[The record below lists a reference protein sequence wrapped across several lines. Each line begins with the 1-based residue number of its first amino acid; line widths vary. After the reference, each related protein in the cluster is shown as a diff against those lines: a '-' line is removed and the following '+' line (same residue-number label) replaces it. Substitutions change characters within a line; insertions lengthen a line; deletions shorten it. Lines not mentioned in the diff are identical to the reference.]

1 MDLKNDNYDDPNDE
15 DNEDDCDDCDECNFV
30 KNGRNTKNS
39 KKAVPEKP
47 KIPISQRFK
56 INRGHPINN
65 LGDLITALD
74 HKDSDPNQLKLV
86 QNLNELNGM
95 IGMTS
100 LKEQIVNQ
108 ILFFMQDLQ
117 EPGMFLHTVL
127 YGPPGSGKTSCCHIL
142 AKIYSSMGILKTD
155 KVVKAARSDLVGKYL
170 GSTAIKT
177 KEVLT
182 SANGGI
188 LFLDEVYSLGNKEQ
202 TDSFSKECID
212 TINEYLSEHVDEFI
226 CIIAGYKEEVN
237 ECFFKYNPGLERRF
251 PWKFVIDDYK
261 IEELYKIMQIQ
272 LKLTGWSLATETTGV
287 VSSGETKVDTN
298 VSSTKVDMEK
308 YVTKLIADNKNYFTG
323 NGGDTRNLIDKCKIC
338 HARRVFTL
346 PVTDPVIEQPKKR
359 ARKTKEPPPPPPPIY
374 TAKKIL
380 NKQDIDA
387 GLLMYIESK
396 KEREKTDTNTY
407 SHMYI

>member
-1 MDLKNDNYDDPNDE
+1 MDLKDNNYDDP
-15 DNEDDCDDCDECNFV
+15 DNEESDDCDDECNIIP
-30 KNGRNTKNS
+30 RNTKNS
-39 KKAVPEKP
+39 KKTVPPKP
-47 KIPISQRFK
+47 KIPISQKFK
-56 INRGHPINN
+56 INRGQPINN
-65 LGDLITALD
+65 LGDLIIALD
-74 HKDSDPNQLKLV
+74 HKDSDPNQLKLL

-177 KEVLT
+177 KEVLN

-287 VSSGETKVDTN
+287 VSSGDTNN

-308 YVTKLIADNKNYFTG
+308 YVTKLISDNKKYFTG
-323 NGGDTRNLIDKCKIC
+323 NGGDTRNLTDKCKIC

-346 PVTDPVIEQPKKR
+346 VTDSVSEPPKKR
-359 ARKTKEPPPPPPPIY
+359 ARKTKETPKAQPIY
-374 TAKKIL
+374 TANKIL

-396 KEREKTDTNTY
+396 KEREKTDPNTY

>member
-1 MDLKNDNYDDPNDE
+1 MTPPKKKNNIAFILMDLKNDHD
-15 DNEDDCDDCDECNFV
+15 DDCDDDDECNFV
-30 KNGRNTKNS
+30 NNGRNTKNS
-39 KKAVPEKP
+39 KKAVVEKP
-47 KIPISQRFK
+47 KIPISHKFK
-56 INRGHPINN
+56 INRGYPINN
-65 LGDLITALD
+65 LGDLITVLD
-74 HKDSDPNQLKLV
+74 HKDSDINQKNLV

-108 ILFFMQDLQ
+108 ILFFIQDLQ

-142 AKIYSSMGILKTD
+142 AKIYSNMGILKTD
-155 KVVKAARSDLVGKYL
+155 KVIKATRSDLVGKFL

-251 PWKFVIDDYK
+251 PWKFVIDDYE

-272 LKLTGWSLATETTGV
+272 LKLTGWSLDTTN
-287 VSSGETKVDTN
+287 TN
-298 VSSTKVDMEK
+298 MEK
-308 YVTKLIADNKNYFTG
+308 YVTKLIADNKKYFTG
-323 NGGDTRNLIDKCKIC
+323 NGGDTRNLTDKCKIC
-338 HARRVFTL
+338 HARRVFTTL
-346 PVTDPVIEQPKKR
+346 PNSAEQPEQPKKK
-359 ARKTKEPPPPPPPIY
+359 ARKTKEPPPPIY
-374 TAKKIL
+374 TANKIL

-396 KEREKTDTNTY
+396 KEREKTDPNTY
-407 SHMYI
+407 LNMYI

>member
-1 MDLKNDNYDDPNDE
+1 MSKQKNKNIAFILMDIGKNNDDCEDENEDE
-15 DNEDDCDDCDECNFV
+15 DDNVEQIIN
-30 KNGRNTKNS
+30 KKRITKNS
-39 KKAVPEKP
+39 KKAEEKP
-47 KIPISQRFK
+47 HIPVSQKFK
-56 INRGHPINN
+56 INRGCVINN
-65 LGDLITALD
+65 LSDLVVCLD
-74 HKDSDPNQLKLV
+74 HKDSDENQKKFV
-86 QNLNELNGM
+86 QYLNELNNMVGM
-95 IGMTS
+95 AT

-127 YGPPGSGKTSCCHIL
+127 YGPPGAGKTSCCMIL
-142 AKIYSSMGILKTD
+142 SKIYSCMGILKTD
-155 KVVKAARSDLVGKYL
+155 KVVKATRADLVGKYL

-177 KEVLT
+177 KEILN

-251 PWKFVIDDYK
+251 PWKFTIDDYK
-261 IEELYKIMQIQ
+261 IEELVKIMKIQ
-272 LKLTGWSLATETTGV
+272 LNLTGWSLDSE
-287 VSSGETKVDTN
+287 DTN
-298 VSSTKVDMEK
+298 LEK
-308 YVTKLIADNKNYFTG
+308 HITGLITTNKNYFGG
-323 NGGDTRNLIDKCKIC
+323 NGGDTRNFIDKCKIC
-338 HARRVFTL
+338 HARRVFAL
-346 PVTDPVIEQPKKR
+346 PLEEIDEQPKKR
-359 ARKTKEPPPPPPPIY
+359 IRRKKESEPIY
-374 TAKKIL
+374 IANKIL

-387 GLLMYIESK
+387 GFNMYLETK
-396 KEREKTDTNTY
+396 KEKSNSSTY